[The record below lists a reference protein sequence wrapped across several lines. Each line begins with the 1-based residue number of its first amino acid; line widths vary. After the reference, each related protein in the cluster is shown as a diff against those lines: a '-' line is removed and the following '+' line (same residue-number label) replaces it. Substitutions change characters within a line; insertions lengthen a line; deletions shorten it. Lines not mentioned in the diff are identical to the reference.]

1 MSAADINN
9 TIALD
14 LGTSNSCCTVW
25 KGDQAVVLNTNDGNT
40 TPSVVYVTDSDMLYG
55 RTALNKKGKP
65 GCFFEFKRILGLGFN
80 DKLTQE
86 YIRRWPFTVK
96 DVKGDNVPCFV
107 VKMGDEEATF
117 TATELY
123 SVFINYF
130 KEKAEEF
137 LEHSITHIVLTV
149 PAHFNDVQRIQ
160 VKAAAE
166 SCDLTVLRILNEPTA
181 AALAYSMEESLNKKT
196 ILVYDIG
203 GGTFDATILKVD
215 DQYSVLSSKGDIH
228 LGGVDFTHAMEDLI
242 KARIRD
248 FLGNDYEFSKNQET
262 KIAKLAEEKKME
274 LSNDQVVE
282 FYEDDIISG
291 VGNFSISRHQFEEA
305 IAPYLNKAQDILLDA
320 LNDAHLA
327 KDDIDAIIL
336 IGGTSVIPSIRTR
349 LTDFFA
355 GKPVLQTIDPN
366 TAVSRGAMNYA
377 ALYLGVV
384 DLRGVVIP
392 QKEVVPEGL
401 GEQYREYVVS
411 NPHDMEIPLPIT
423 ESFEHHNELP
433 VPHEPDLP
441 EMPDL
446 PPDLPEPDL
455 PEPDLPPE
463 PLEPSLSVP
472 ELPPEPLEPPEMP
485 ELPPDLPEPDLPE
498 PDLPEPDLPEPD
510 LPPDVPE
517 PPLPEPE
524 PLMPPSEPVAP
535 QNPITG
541 GIIDEESVTAKSYVL
556 EQPNDTVA
564 MLLPAGTKFLK
575 EKVIG
580 LETAEDYCDEVRIRI
595 AQGES
600 PRYSENDFYCRM
612 TIRGIPRRPKGEV
625 KVRLTIRVN
634 GDGIADFEAET
645 REGLKAEVVKS
656 NPQFPLSSDIFMHRS
671 GIYEMQAGKRKE
683 NALALYKKQLAT
695 IENEFT
701 HNTNLTVTPEMREWL
716 DGEKAWVANTEAES
730 AEEYTKRQNEIGDV
744 LRRFN
749 ITDSRLVLYA
759 CVFNK
764 LDYAFT
770 ATTYTSPFSIPKKMY

>member
-14 LGTSNSCCTVW
+14 VGTVNSCCTVW
-25 KGDQAVVLNTNDGNT
+25 KGDQAVVLHTNDGNT
-40 TPSVVYVTDSDMLYG
+40 TPSVVYVTDSEMLYG
-55 RTALNKKGKP
+55 RTALNRKGKP

-80 DKLTQE
+80 DKLAQE

-107 VKMGDEEATF
+107 VKMGDDEATF

-137 LEHSITHIVLTV
+137 LEHSVTHIVLTV

-203 GGTFDATILKVD
+203 GGTFDATILRVD

-242 KARIRD
+242 KDRVRE
-248 FLGNDYEFSKNQET
+248 FLGDDYEFTKNQKT
-262 KIAKLAEEKKME
+262 KIANLAEEKKME
-274 LSNDQVVE
+274 LSNAQVVE
-282 FYEDDIISG
+282 FFEDDIISG
-291 VGNFSISRHQFEEA
+291 VGDFSISRHQFEEA

-320 LNDAHLA
+320 LHDAHLA

-384 DLRGVVIP
+384 DLQGVVIP

-401 GEQYREYVVS
+401 GDQYRDYVVN
-411 NPHDMEIPLPIT
+411 NPHDMEIPPPFT
-423 ESFEHHNELP
+423 ESFERHDE
-433 VPHEPDLP
+433 
-441 EMPDL
+441 
-446 PPDLPEPDL
+446 
-455 PEPDLPPE
+455 LPPE
-463 PLEPSLSVP
+463 PELPPEVPEPLPEP
-472 ELPPEPLEPPEMP
+472 ELPPEPVPPH
-485 ELPPDLPEPDLPE
+485 
-498 PDLPEPDLPEPD
+498 
-510 LPPDVPE
+510 
-517 PPLPEPE
+517 
-524 PLMPPSEPVAP
+524 
-535 QNPITG
+535 NPNAGTG
-541 GIIDEESVTAKSYVL
+541 IDEGSVTAKSYVL
-556 EQPNDTVA
+556 EQPGDTVA
-564 MLLPAGTKFLK
+564 MLLPAGTKFFK

-600 PRYSENDFYCRM
+600 PYYSENDFYCRM

-634 GDGIADFEAET
+634 GDGYADFEAET
-645 REGLKAEVVKS
+645 REGLKAEVMKS
-656 NPQFPLSSDIFMHRS
+656 NPQFPLSSDIFTHRS

-701 HNTNLTVTPEMREWL
+701 HNTNLTVTPEMMEWL
-716 DGEKAWVANTEAES
+716 EGEKAWVANTEAES

-759 CVFNK
+759 CMFNK

-770 ATTYTSPFSIPKKMY
+770 ATTNTSPFSIPKKMY

>member
-248 FLGNDYEFSKNQET
+248 FLGNDYEFSKNQE
-262 KIAKLAEEKKME
+262 
-274 LSNDQVVE
+274 
-282 FYEDDIISG
+282 
-291 VGNFSISRHQFEEA
+291 
-305 IAPYLNKAQDILLDA
+305 ILL
-320 LNDAHLA
+320 
-327 KDDIDAIIL
+327 
-336 IGGTSVIPSIRTR
+336 P
-349 LTDFFA
+349 
-355 GKPVLQTIDPN
+355 
-366 TAVSRGAMNYA
+366 
-377 ALYLGVV
+377 
-384 DLRGVVIP
+384 
-392 QKEVVPEGL
+392 
-401 GEQYREYVVS
+401 
-411 NPHDMEIPLPIT
+411 
-423 ESFEHHNELP
+423 
-433 VPHEPDLP
+433 
-441 EMPDL
+441 
-446 PPDLPEPDL
+446 
-455 PEPDLPPE
+455 
-463 PLEPSLSVP
+463 
-472 ELPPEPLEPPEMP
+472 
-485 ELPPDLPEPDLPE
+485 
-498 PDLPEPDLPEPD
+498 
-510 LPPDVPE
+510 
-517 PPLPEPE
+517 
-524 PLMPPSEPVAP
+524 
-535 QNPITG
+535 
-541 GIIDEESVTAKSYVL
+541 EESATA
-556 EQPNDTVA
+556 
-564 MLLPAGTKFLK
+564 
-575 EKVIG
+575 
-580 LETAEDYCDEVRIRI
+580 
-595 AQGES
+595 
-600 PRYSENDFYCRM
+600 
-612 TIRGIPRRPKGEV
+612 
-625 KVRLTIRVN
+625 
-634 GDGIADFEAET
+634 
-645 REGLKAEVVKS
+645 
-656 NPQFPLSSDIFMHRS
+656 
-671 GIYEMQAGKRKE
+671 
-683 NALALYKKQLAT
+683 
-695 IENEFT
+695 
-701 HNTNLTVTPEMREWL
+701 
-716 DGEKAWVANTEAES
+716 
-730 AEEYTKRQNEIGDV
+730 
-744 LRRFN
+744 
-749 ITDSRLVLYA
+749 
-759 CVFNK
+759 
-764 LDYAFT
+764 
-770 ATTYTSPFSIPKKMY
+770 